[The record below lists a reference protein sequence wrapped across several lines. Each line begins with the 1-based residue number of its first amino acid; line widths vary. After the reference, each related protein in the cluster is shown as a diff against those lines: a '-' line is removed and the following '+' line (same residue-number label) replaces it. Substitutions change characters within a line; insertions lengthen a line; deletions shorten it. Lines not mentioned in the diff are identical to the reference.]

1 MKNQVNIENEWRF
14 VLEEYFE
21 TPEFKT
27 LTDFVKQEYQTKTIY
42 PKSEDI
48 FRAFWETSF
57 SKVKVVILGQD
68 PYHGVNQAHGLSFSV
83 QNGVKLPPSLQN
95 IYKEIQTEFEIKKDF
110 GNGNLLPWTKQ
121 GVFLLNSVLTVE
133 AASPASHQGKGW
145 EQFTDLVIQKLS
157 DKRENLVFMLW
168 GNFAKSKE
176 NLINSNKHLVLK
188 ATHPSPFSAYNG
200 FFGCNHFKLANE
212 YLVKTGQKEIEW

>member
-27 LTDFVKQEYQTKTIY
+27 LTDFVKQEYQTKNIY

-188 ATHPSPFSAYNG
+188 AAHPSPFSAYNG

>member
-188 ATHPSPFSAYNG
+188 AAHPSPFSAYNG

>member
-27 LTDFVKQEYQTKTIY
+27 LTDFVKQEYQTKNIY

-188 ATHPSPFSAYNG
+188 AAHPSPFSAYNG

-212 YLVKTGQKEIEW
+212 YLVKTGQKEIGW

>member
-145 EQFTDLVIQKLS
+145 EQFTNLVIQKLS

-188 ATHPSPFSAYNG
+188 AAHPSPFSAYNG